1 MTITS
6 PRFAFYLLLFISFIW
21 GGEFIL
27 IDLTIAQLP
36 THTFNALRFLLAA
49 LALLPVYYFSKERH
63 QLKPVLALM
72 GCGMVLGF
80 LLFVGFFAQA
90 EGMRYTSV
98 SNAGFITGM
107 SVPLVSLLGFILFKN
122 RTRWTAWL
130 GILSATLGLY
140 LLTMG
145 DQFTFNKGD
154 LMVLICAFSFALH
167 IIFTGRFV
175 KNLPILTLCIIQLF
189 AVAAFSLL
197 SALLSGE
204 PLFYLVGQEA
214 LSWDQQVFKP
224 IILFSILIAGL
235 LGTSLAYW
243 GQSACQQ
250 ILAPHKVAL
259 IFASEPVFA
268 HGAAWLFLD
277 EHLGVLGFVGAGFIL
292 LGMVISELGDK
303 SPNQEKLANEP
314 SGNLA
319 KL

>member
-6 PRFAFYLLLFISFIW
+6 PRFAFYLLLFVSFIW
-21 GGEFIL
+21 GAEFVL

-36 THTFNALRFLLAA
+36 THTFNTLRFGLAA

-63 QLKPVLALM
+63 QLKPMLALL
-72 GCGMVLGF
+72 GCGLLLGF
-80 LLFVGFFAQA
+80 LLFVGFYGQT

-107 SVPLVSLLGFILFKN
+107 NVPLVSLLGFILFKN
-122 RTRWTAWL
+122 RTRWTAWV
-130 GILSATLGLY
+130 GIITATLGLY

-145 DQFTFNKGD
+145 DEFTFNKGD
-154 LMVLICAFSFALH
+154 LLVLICAFSFALH

-175 KNLPILTLCIIQLF
+175 KNSPVLTLCIIQFF

-224 IILFSILIAGL
+224 IIIFSILIAGL
-235 LGTSLAYW
+235 LGTALAYW
-243 GQSACQQ
+243 GQSACQK

-259 IFASEPVFA
+259 IFASEPIFA

-277 EHLGVLGFVGAGFIL
+277 EHLGALGVVGAVFII
-292 LGMVISELGDK
+292 LGMVISEWGDK
-303 SPNQEKLANEP
+303 APKPKIEDSTAASLA
-314 SGNLA
+314 SQ
-319 KL
+319 

>member
-6 PRFAFYLLLFISFIW
+6 PRFAFYLLLFVSFIW
-21 GGEFIL
+21 GAEFVL

-36 THTFNALRFLLAA
+36 THTFNTLRFGLAA

-63 QLKPVLALM
+63 QLKPALALL
-72 GCGMVLGF
+72 GCGLLLGF
-80 LLFVGFFAQA
+80 LLFVGFYGQT

-107 SVPLVSLLGFILFKN
+107 NVPLVSLLGFILFKN
-122 RTRWTAWL
+122 RTRWTAWV
-130 GILSATLGLY
+130 GIITATLGLY

-145 DQFTFNKGD
+145 DEFTFNKGD
-154 LMVLICAFSFALH
+154 LLVLICAFSFALH

-175 KNLPILTLCIIQLF
+175 KELPVLTLCIIQFF

-235 LGTSLAYW
+235 LGTALAYW
-243 GQSACQQ
+243 GQSSCQK

-259 IFASEPVFA
+259 IFASEPIFA

-277 EHLGVLGFVGAGFIL
+277 EHLGALGVVGAVFII
-292 LGMVISELGDK
+292 LGMVISEWGDK
-303 SPNQEKLANEP
+303 ASKPNTEDSTTASLA
-314 SGNLA
+314 SQ
-319 KL
+319 

>member
-6 PRFAFYLLLFISFIW
+6 PRFAFYLLLFVSFIW
-21 GGEFIL
+21 GAEFVL

-36 THTFNALRFLLAA
+36 THTFNTLRFGLAA

-63 QLKPVLALM
+63 QVKPVLALM
-72 GCGMVLGF
+72 GCGLLLGF
-80 LLFVGFFAQA
+80 LLFVGFYGQT

-107 SVPLVSLLGFILFKN
+107 NVPLVSLLGFILFKN
-122 RTRWTAWL
+122 RTRWTAWV
-130 GILSATLGLY
+130 GIITATLGLY

-145 DQFTFNKGD
+145 DEFSFNKGD
-154 LMVLICAFSFALH
+154 LLVLICAFSFALH

-175 KNLPILTLCIIQLF
+175 KNLPVLTLCIVQFF

-197 SALLSGE
+197 SALLGGE
-204 PLFYLVGQEA
+204 PLFYLMGQEA

-224 IILFSILIAGL
+224 IILFSILIAGF
-235 LGTSLAYW
+235 LGTALAYW
-243 GQSACQQ
+243 GQSACQK

-259 IFASEPVFA
+259 IFASEPIFA

-277 EHLGVLGFVGAGFIL
+277 EHLGALGVVGAVFII
-292 LGMVISELGDK
+292 LGMVISEWGDK
-303 SPNQEKLANEP
+303 APKPNNQNSAAASLA
-314 SGNLA
+314 SQ
-319 KL
+319 

>member
-6 PRFAFYLLLFISFIW
+6 PRFAFYLLLFVSFIW
-21 GGEFIL
+21 GAEFVL

-36 THTFNALRFLLAA
+36 THTFNTLRFGLAA

-63 QLKPVLALM
+63 QLKPMLALL
-72 GCGMVLGF
+72 GCGLLLGF
-80 LLFVGFFAQA
+80 LLFVGFYGQT

-107 SVPLVSLLGFILFKN
+107 NVPLVSLLGFILFKN
-122 RTRWTAWL
+122 RTRWTAWV
-130 GILSATLGLY
+130 GIVTATLGLY

-145 DQFTFNKGD
+145 DEFTFNKGD
-154 LMVLICAFSFALH
+154 LLVLICAFSFALH

-175 KNLPILTLCIIQLF
+175 KNLPVLTLCIIQFF

-224 IILFSILIAGL
+224 IIIFSILVAGL
-235 LGTSLAYW
+235 LGTALAYW
-243 GQSACQQ
+243 GQSACQK

-259 IFASEPVFA
+259 IFSSEPIFA

-277 EHLGVLGFVGAGFIL
+277 EYLGALGVVGAVFII
-292 LGMVISELGDK
+292 LGMVISEWGDK
-303 SPNQEKLANEP
+303 APKPKIEDSTATSLA
-314 SGNLA
+314 SQ
-319 KL
+319 